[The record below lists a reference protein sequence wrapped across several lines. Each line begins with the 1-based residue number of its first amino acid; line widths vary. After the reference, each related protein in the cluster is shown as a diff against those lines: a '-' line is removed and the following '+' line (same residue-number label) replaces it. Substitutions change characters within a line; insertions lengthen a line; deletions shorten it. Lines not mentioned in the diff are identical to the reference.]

1 MSMMYD
7 GNAPNIEA
15 GLHFRTQQNAAEFE
29 KAVIEL
35 NCRSDFAWS
44 EPSYSGRMYD
54 VVDTGTEH
62 KQYKAIVLCHER
74 SSRRY
79 SDIYYLY
86 RDADFTYDH
95 RSLDVHFPQISFTDY
110 ISTHV
115 DQLYRAHAPVGFS
128 HCDKKTRL
136 DSHRIQQR
144 FSITIIHHTSI
155 SFRKLP
161 YTRGSSLD
169 MINILARNGEGGDV
183 KNRDGAIPLGLLSPK
198 GQFED
203 IVRYCV

>member
-1 MSMMYD
+1 MMYD

-35 NCRSDFAWS
+35 NCQSDFAWS
-44 EPSYSGRMYD
+44 QPSYSGRMYD

-74 SSRRY
+74 SSRRC

-95 RSLDVHFPQISFTDY
+95 RSLDVRFPQISFTDY

-144 FSITIIHHTSI
+144 FSITIIHQCI
-155 SFRKLP
+155 
-161 YTRGSSLD
+161 
-169 MINILARNGEGGDV
+169 
-183 KNRDGAIPLGLLSPK
+183 IPS
-198 GQFED
+198 
-203 IVRYCV
+203 V